1 VVSMSYL
8 KSKTLW
14 FAILIAIG
22 GILEQS
28 QAVVSQIVGPANTGW
43 VMLVISVGVAVL
55 RIITTQPINQK

>member
-1 VVSMSYL
+1 MNYL
-8 KSKTLW
+8 KSKTIW
-14 FAILIAIG
+14 FSVLIAVG

-28 QAVVSQIVGPANTGW
+28 QSVVTQLVGSANTGL

>member
-1 VVSMSYL
+1 MSYL

-14 FAILIAIG
+14 FSVLIAVG

-28 QAVVSQIVGPANTGW
+28 QAVVSQLVGSANTGW

>member
-1 VVSMSYL
+1 MQYL

-14 FAILIAIG
+14 FAILIAVG

>member
-1 VVSMSYL
+1 MMQAL

-14 FAILIAIG
+14 FALLIAVG

-28 QAVVSQIVGPANTGW
+28 QAVVTQIVGPANTGW

>member
-1 VVSMSYL
+1 MQAL

-14 FAILIAIG
+14 FALLIAVG

-28 QAVVSQIVGPANTGW
+28 QAVVTQIVGPANTGW

-55 RIITTQPINQK
+55 RIVTTQPINQK

>member
-1 VVSMSYL
+1 MQAL

-14 FAILIAIG
+14 FALLIAVG

-28 QAVVSQIVGPANTGW
+28 QAVVTQIVGPANTGW

>member
-1 VVSMSYL
+1 MQAL

-28 QAVVSQIVGPANTGW
+28 QAVVTQLVGPANTGW
-43 VMLVISVGVAVL
+43 VMLVISVGVAIL

>member
-1 VVSMSYL
+1 MSYL

-28 QAVVSQIVGPANTGW
+28 QAVVSQLIGPANTGW

>member
-1 VVSMSYL
+1 MQAL

-14 FAILIAIG
+14 FALLIAVG

-43 VMLVISVGVAVL
+43 VMLVISVGVAIL

>member
-1 VVSMSYL
+1 MQAL

-14 FAILIAIG
+14 FALLIAVG

-28 QAVVSQIVGPANTGW
+28 QAVVTQLVGPANTGW
-43 VMLVISVGVAVL
+43 VMLVISVGVAIL

>member
-1 VVSMSYL
+1 MSYL

-14 FAILIAIG
+14 FAILIAVG

-28 QAVVSQIVGPANTGW
+28 QAVVTQIVGPANTGW

>member
-1 VVSMSYL
+1 MSYL

-28 QAVVSQIVGPANTGW
+28 QAVVSQIVGPANMGW

>member
-1 VVSMSYL
+1 MQAL

-28 QAVVSQIVGPANTGW
+28 QAVVTQIVGPANTGW
-43 VMLVISVGVAVL
+43 VMLVISVGVAIL

>member
-1 VVSMSYL
+1 MSYL

-14 FAILIAIG
+14 FSVLIAVG

-28 QAVVSQIVGPANTGW
+28 QSVVSQLVGPANTGW
-43 VMLVISVGVAVL
+43 VMLGISVGVAVL

>member
-1 VVSMSYL
+1 MQAL

-14 FAILIAIG
+14 FAILIAVG

>member
-1 VVSMSYL
+1 MNYL
-8 KSKTLW
+8 KSKTIW
-14 FAILIAIG
+14 FSVLIAVG

-28 QAVVSQIVGPANTGW
+28 QSVVTQIVGPANTGW

>member
-1 VVSMSYL
+1 MQAL

-14 FAILIAIG
+14 FALLIAVG

-28 QAVVSQIVGPANTGW
+28 QAVVSQIVGPANAGW
-43 VMLVISVGVAVL
+43 VMLVISVGVAIL

>member
-1 VVSMSYL
+1 MSYL

-43 VMLVISVGVAVL
+43 VMLVISVGVAIL

>member
-1 VVSMSYL
+1 MSYL

-14 FAILIAIG
+14 FAILIAVG

-28 QAVVSQIVGPANTGW
+28 QAVVTQIVGPANTGW

-55 RIITTQPINQK
+55 RIITTQPISTK

>member
-1 VVSMSYL
+1 MSYL

-14 FAILIAIG
+14 FAILIAVG

-43 VMLVISVGVAVL
+43 VMLVISVGVAIL

>member
-1 VVSMSYL
+1 MMQAL

-14 FAILIAIG
+14 FALLIAVG

-28 QAVVSQIVGPANTGW
+28 QAVVTQIVGPANTGW
-43 VMLVISVGVAVL
+43 VMLVISVGVAIL

>member
-1 VVSMSYL
+1 MQAL

-14 FAILIAIG
+14 FALLIAVG

-28 QAVVSQIVGPANTGW
+28 QAVVTQIVGPANTGW
-43 VMLVISVGVAVL
+43 VMLVISVGVAIL

>member
-1 VVSMSYL
+1 MSYL

-14 FAILIAIG
+14 FAILIAVG

>member
-1 VVSMSYL
+1 MQYL

-14 FAILIAIG
+14 FAILIAVG

-28 QAVVSQIVGPANTGW
+28 QAVVTQIVGPANTGW

>member
-1 VVSMSYL
+1 MMQAL

-14 FAILIAIG
+14 FALLIAVG

-28 QAVVSQIVGPANTGW
+28 QAVVTQIVGPANTGW
-43 VMLVISVGVAVL
+43 VMLDISVGVAVL